1 MIDVQG
7 MRASGRAFVVDLPAA
22 MPHLS
27 EAPANLSRVSA
38 RIEVPLEEVGGQR
51 HQSAVRWCS
60 ISNAALLGL
69 VCSQDG
75 AASLIAPVGR
85 DGDVGIVNNVETS
98 PENW

>member
-1 MIDVQG
+1 
-7 MRASGRAFVVDLPAA
+7 

-27 EAPANLSRVSA
+27 EAPANLSGVWA
-38 RIEVPLEEVGGQR
+38 RIEVPLDQVGGQR

-60 ISNAALLGL
+60 TSNAALLDI

-75 AASLIAPVGR
+75 AASLIAPIGR
-85 DGDVGIVNNVETS
+85 DGDVGIVHNVETS